1 MNIVIQKKNAKST
14 KNIAKLNN
22 AINKGDDVFLFI
34 NADWCG
40 HCKTVKPEW
49 AKLYKTKYGPSV
61 VIANVNS
68 ELYKGI
74 TNFGPDVEGFPDLR
88 YINKAKGITEKFENS
103 KLPDTN
109 RTFNAFVQWIKSK
122 TSNKNNTNKNNTNK
136 HNFHKNKYNTKKH
149 VRGMVYGGSRRRG
162 KNNTRKTRTS
172 RKI

>member
-14 KNIAKLNN
+14 KNIEKLNN

-88 YINKAKGITEKFENS
+88 YINKAKGINEKFENS

-109 RTFNAFVQWIKSK
+109 RSFIAFDKWIKSK
-122 TSNKNNTNKNNTNK
+122 TGTKTGTKTSKHKN
-136 HNFHKNKYNTKKH
+136 NKYNTKKH
-149 VRGMVYGGSRRRG
+149 VRGMVYGGSKGRRSKTRKNRTRRR
-162 KNNTRKTRTS
+162 
-172 RKI
+172 

>member
-1 MNIVIQKKNAKST
+1 MNIVIKKKNAKST
-14 KNIAKLNN
+14 KNIEKLNN

-88 YINKAKGITEKFENS
+88 YINKAKGINEKFENS

-109 RTFNAFVQWIKSK
+109 RSFIAFDKWIKSK
-122 TSNKNNTNKNNTNK
+122 TGTKTGTKTSKHKN
-136 HNFHKNKYNTKKH
+136 NKYNTKKH
-149 VRGMVYGGSRRRG
+149 VRGMVYGGSKGRRSKTRKNRTRRR
-162 KNNTRKTRTS
+162 
-172 RKI
+172 

>member
-14 KNIAKLNN
+14 KNMTKLNN
-22 AINKGDDVFLFI
+22 AINKGNDVFLFI

-49 AKLYKTKYGPSV
+49 AKLYKTKYAPTV

-74 TNFGPDVEGFPDLR
+74 TDFGPDVEGFPDLR
-88 YINKAKGITEKFENS
+88 YINKAKGINEKFENS

-109 RTFNAFVQWIKSK
+109 RTFNAFDKWIKSK
-122 TSNKNNTNKNNTNK
+122 TGAGNKSPK
-136 HNFHKNKYNTKKH
+136 HNTKYKHKNKYNTKKH
-149 VRGMVYGGSRRRG
+149 VRGMIYGGSRKRKSKTMKNRTRRV
-162 KNNTRKTRTS
+162 
-172 RKI
+172 

>member
-40 HCKTVKPEW
+40 HCRDMKKEW
-49 AKLYKTKYGPSV
+49 KLLKNNSYGPNV

-74 TNFGPDVEGFPDLR
+74 TDFGPDVEGFPDLR
-88 YINKAKGITEKFENS
+88 YINKAKGINEKFENS

-109 RTFNAFVQWIKSK
+109 RSFIAFDKWIKSK

-149 VRGMVYGGSRRRG
+149 VRGMVYGGSKGRRSKTMKNRTRRR
-162 KNNTRKTRTS
+162 
-172 RKI
+172 